1 MRLPM
6 PHLFETALDE
16 VSEETRASV
25 RRFIEARPGLVEG
38 ISHLPTSPSAVE
50 ESRAASIGGAIGGL
64 TRKQVEYDRY
74 FGVQRSEL
82 RPAEALARA
91 ALQSLREVSI
101 NAAEGHS
108 LSPVEEHLFSVALRE
123 GLAMLCP
130 HESI

>member
-1 MRLPM
+1 M

-16 VSEETRASV
+16 VSEETRSSV
-25 RRFIEARPGLVEG
+25 RHFIEARPGLVEG
-38 ISHLPTSPSAVE
+38 ISHLPTSRSAVDE
-50 ESRAASIGGAIGGL
+50 PRAASIVGL
-64 TRKQVEYDRY
+64 TVKQVEYDRY
-74 FGVQRSEL
+74 FGVRRSEL

-91 ALQSLREVSI
+91 ALESLREVSL

-108 LSPVEEHLFSVALRE
+108 LSPVEEHLLSVALRE

>member
-25 RRFIEARPGLVEG
+25 RRFIDARPGVVEA

-50 ESRAASIGGAIGGL
+50 ESRAASIIGL
-64 TRKQVEYDRY
+64 TSKQVEYDRY

-108 LSPVEEHLFSVALRE
+108 LTPVEEHLFSVALRE